1 MCHPDGFNRR
11 RRRAAGAR
19 RKTAQPEFQLPS
31 NSFAACAA
39 ATGDFAAAQRRWRDF
54 RIAQ

>member
-1 MCHPDGFNRR
+1 LNGRR
-11 RRRAAGAR
+11 SRAAGAG

-31 NSFAACAA
+31 NSFAA
-39 ATGDFAAAQRRWRDF
+39 FAAAADEFAAVQRGWRDF